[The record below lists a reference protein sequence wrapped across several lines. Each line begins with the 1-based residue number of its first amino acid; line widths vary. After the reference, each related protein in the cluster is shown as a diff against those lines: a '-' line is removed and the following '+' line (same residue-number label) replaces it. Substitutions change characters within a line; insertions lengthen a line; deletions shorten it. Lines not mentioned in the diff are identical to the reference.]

1 MNTKLKAG
9 VSAALALALVGC
21 TSQTTRWGNPALF
34 GGAGTADS
42 YQVLQGIEARDGR
55 LRPRLDSTSR
65 RTETVRPVHDSEG
78 IHEV

>member
-9 VSAALALALVGC
+9 AVAALALALVGC

-42 YQVLQGIEARDGR
+42 YQCYKESKQEMGGFDLASTVQADAQRLYDLCMAARGY
-55 LRPRLDSTSR
+55 TK
-65 RTETVRPVHDSEG
+65 
-78 IHEV
+78 